1 MKYEVCFQEFC
12 KAHGYTGEYK
22 YNAETKHYDIV
33 IYKGTDNAGAFL
45 DEEEYQ
51 TLTMEE
57 FQGTL
62 ELLHK
67 GFKTKFNK

>member
-1 MKYEVCFQEFC
+1 VKYESYFREFC
-12 KAHGYTGEYK
+12 KKHGYAGKYK
-22 YNAETKHYDIV
+22 YNAETKHYDI
-33 IYKGTDNAGAFL
+33 IISKGTDNAGAFL

-62 ELLHK
+62 ELLYK